1 MTLGTTVDGAA
12 PLPGLQKLTIYVGCG
27 DLDISALIQCARARL
42 ECSQPLKEVT
52 IIFEDE
58 PGTDIIQEVQSLG
71 EFVGELNYR
80 VDATPEL
87 NWEGESDGSW

>member
-1 MTLGTTVDGAA
+1 M
-12 PLPGLQKLTIYVGCG
+12 
-27 DLDISALIQCARARL
+27 
-42 ECSQPLKEVT
+42 T

-58 PGTDIIQEVQSLG
+58 PGSDIIREVQSLR
-71 EFVGELNYR
+71 EFMGELNYR